1 MNHQS
6 SRRYALLAEQALG
19 EGGDTGDFDEQADKG
34 FEGSQDGQGI
44 VERDTSRKEAS
55 AVK

>member
-6 SRRYALLAEQALG
+6 SRRDVLLTEQALG

-44 VERDTSRKEAS
+44 VGVMALSAYLVEA
-55 AVK
+55 